1 MRKSIFTFGLLASS
15 LVMLAIV
22 PILNNNNNQNS
33 FLHPAVAQGYGY
45 DNYGETNY
53 STYPTDDKKY
63 ECRTGPF
70 EGFFV
75 SSVEFCKHGKFDK
88 DDRKDS
94 RDNKTGTQGPPGPTG
109 ATGPEG
115 PQGIQGPAGPQGPPG
130 TNGTNGAT
138 GPSGI
143 TQLNNTTT
151 YTITS
156 PIVLS
161 EDDDAIGEGIA
172 ACDIGDFAISGGYT
186 LNNQSPKGVE
196 FFTVTDSPFGDNA
209 WKVRTFSN
217 FGDVDVGGN
226 VTAKCFDNPPLR

>member
-1 MRKSIFTFGLLASS
+1 MHKSVVTHVSLFLMMSILLILVPFTSS
-15 LVMLAIV
+15 ITFSNVK
-22 PILNNNNNQNS
+22 
-33 FLHPAVAQGYGY
+33 AQEY
-45 DNYGETNY
+45 DGTFDDDYDYDENDMY
-53 STYPTDDKKY
+53 STYPTDLNKY
-63 ECRTGPF
+63 ECRTGPL

-75 SSVEFCKHGKFDK
+75 SSVEFCKHVKFDNDK
-88 DDRKDS
+88 DDRKDNN
-94 RDNKTGTQGPPGPTG
+94 RTGTQGPP
-109 ATGPEG
+109 
-115 PQGIQGPAGPQGPPG
+115 GPAGPQGPPG
-130 TNGTNGAT
+130 INGTNGAT

-161 EDDDAIGEGIA
+161 GDDDAIGEGIA

>member
-94 RDNKTGTQGPPGPTG
+94 RDNRTGTQGPPGPTG
-109 ATGPEG
+109 AT
-115 PQGIQGPAGPQGPPG
+115 GPQGPPG

-172 ACDIGDFAISGGYT
+172 ACDIGDFAISGGYI

>member
-1 MRKSIFTFGLLASS
+1 MKKSVYTFGLLKSS

-22 PILNNNNNQNS
+22 PILNNNTNQYS

-45 DNYGETNY
+45 QNDYGYTNY

-75 SSVEFCKHGKFDK
+75 SSVEFCNHGKFDK
-88 DDRKDS
+88 DDRKDVS
-94 RDNKTGTQGPPGPTG
+94 RDNRTGTQGPP
-109 ATGPEG
+109 
-115 PQGIQGPAGPQGPPG
+115 GPAGPQGPPG
-130 TNGTNGAT
+130 INGTNGAI

-156 PIVLS
+156 PIILS
-161 EDDDAIGEGIA
+161 GDDDAIGEGIA
-172 ACDIGDFAISGGYT
+172 VCDIGDYAISGGYT
-186 LNNQSPKGVE
+186 LNNQSPKNVE
-196 FFTVTDSPFGDNA
+196 FFTVTDSPLGDNA

-217 FGDVDVGGN
+217 FGGIDIGGN
-226 VTAKCFDNPPLR
+226 VTAKCFDNPPLRP

>member
-1 MRKSIFTFGLLASS
+1 MKKSVYTFGLLASS
-15 LVMLAIV
+15 LVMLAV
-22 PILNNNNNQNS
+22 MPLLNNYNS

-88 DDRKDS
+88 DDRKYS
-94 RDNKTGTQGPPGPTG
+94 RDNITGTQGPTGPTG
-109 ATGPEG
+109 ATGPQG
-115 PQGIQGPAGPQGPPG
+115 PPGIQGPPGPAGPQGPPG